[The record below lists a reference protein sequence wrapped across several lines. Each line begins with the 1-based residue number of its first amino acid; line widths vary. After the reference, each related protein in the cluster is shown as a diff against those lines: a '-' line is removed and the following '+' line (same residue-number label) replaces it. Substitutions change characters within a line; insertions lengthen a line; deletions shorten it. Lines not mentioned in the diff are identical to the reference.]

1 MGFTLTEALADL
13 APAVTLAD
21 KVQAL
26 IAAVPPKETAK
37 PSDYLNCAAN
47 ILTACAPLADQID
60 EQRKSA

>member
-21 KVQAL
+21 KVQTL

-37 PSDYLNCAAN
+37 PSDYLNCAAQ
-47 ILTACAPLADQID
+47 IITAAAPLADAIA
-60 EQRKSA
+60 EQAKS